1 MLITPETSEERI
13 RLIDEHT
20 DGFIYMVS
28 SAATTGTQK
37 DFNKE
42 KLDYFQ
48 RTQSMNLQNPR
59 MIGFGISNKQTFQSA
74 CKYAAGAIIGQQ
86 VRHIAG

>member
-1 MLITPETSEERI
+1 
-13 RLIDEHT
+13 
-20 DGFIYMVS
+20 MVS

-74 CKYAAGAIIGQQ
+74 CKYAAGAIIGSKF
-86 VRHIAG
+86 VTLLGEEGNPEKTVSKLLEALKE